1 MKTLI
6 KNGQVYM
13 NRHFEK
19 KDLLLDD
26 RRIAVIG
33 DFPEPEDAD
42 TAVYD
47 AEGCYVTPG
56 FIDVHTHGGF
66 GVDVNAATQED
77 YEKIGHFFAKE
88 GTTSWHC
95 SILTD
100 TEEQTDWCI
109 KEAVK
114 HHEANT
120 EAGQPH
126 GNCADLMGIHL
137 EGPFLASEYKG
148 AMPEYLLRTADMQ
161 LLKYYQETAGGFIHY
176 ITVSPEVAGIPEHVK
191 DITEMGIKV
200 AIGHSGADYATSW
213 KCIDAGAAAAT
224 HTFNAMRLFHQHEP
238 AIMGAVLESDVY
250 CEAICDGR
258 HLHPGSVRFL
268 LKMKS

>member
-26 RRIAVIG
+26 RKIVVIG
-33 DFPEPEDAD
+33 DFLEPEDAD

-114 HHEANT
+114 HYETNT
-120 EAGQPH
+120 AAGQPH
-126 GNCADLMGIHL
+126 GNETILRFSGTMRNNHFITS
-137 EGPFLASEYKG
+137 PFCCLN
-148 AMPEYLLRTADMQ
+148 
-161 LLKYYQETAGGFIHY
+161 
-176 ITVSPEVAGIPEHVK
+176 
-191 DITEMGIKV
+191 
-200 AIGHSGADYATSW
+200 
-213 KCIDAGAAAAT
+213 C
-224 HTFNAMRLFHQHEP
+224 FH
-238 AIMGAVLESDVY
+238 
-250 CEAICDGR
+250 
-258 HLHPGSVRFL
+258 RF
-268 LKMKS
+268 

>member
-26 RRIAVIG
+26 RKIAVIG
-33 DFPEPEDAD
+33 DFLESEDAD

-109 KEAVK
+109 KSSAQSMRYTKLRKCPVP
-114 HHEANT
+114 
-120 EAGQPH
+120 QP
-126 GNCADLMGIHL
+126 
-137 EGPFLASEYKG
+137 
-148 AMPEYLLRTADMQ
+148 
-161 LLKYYQETAGGFIHY
+161 
-176 ITVSPEVAGIPEHVK
+176 SPESIWR
-191 DITEMGIKV
+191 DR
-200 AIGHSGADYATSW
+200 SW
-213 KCIDAGAAAAT
+213 HRSTKGRCP
-224 HTFNAMRLFHQHEP
+224 N
-238 AIMGAVLESDVY
+238 
-250 CEAICDGR
+250 ICFVQR
-258 HLHPGSVRFL
+258 ICRC
-268 LKMKS
+268 

>member
-33 DFPEPEDAD
+33 DFLEPEDAY

-77 YEKIGHFFAKE
+77 YEKIGHYLAEE

-95 SILTD
+95 SI
-100 TEEQTDWCI
+100 
-109 KEAVK
+109 
-114 HHEANT
+114 
-120 EAGQPH
+120 
-126 GNCADLMGIHL
+126 
-137 EGPFLASEYKG
+137 
-148 AMPEYLLRTADMQ
+148 
-161 LLKYYQETAGGFIHY
+161 
-176 ITVSPEVAGIPEHVK
+176 
-191 DITEMGIKV
+191 
-200 AIGHSGADYATSW
+200 
-213 KCIDAGAAAAT
+213 
-224 HTFNAMRLFHQHEP
+224 
-238 AIMGAVLESDVY
+238 
-250 CEAICDGR
+250 
-258 HLHPGSVRFL
+258 
-268 LKMKS
+268 

>member
-1 MKTLI
+1 M
-6 KNGQVYM
+6 
-13 NRHFEK
+13 
-19 KDLLLDD
+19 
-26 RRIAVIG
+26 IG
-33 DFPEPEDAD
+33 DFLEPEDAD

-114 HHEANT
+114 HYETNT
-120 EAGQPH
+120 AAGQPH

-148 AMPEYLLRTADMQ
+148 AMPEYLLRTADMP
-161 LLKYYQETAGGFIHY
+161 LLKHYQETAGMSKILLRWASKWLS
-176 ITVSPEVAGIPEHVK
+176 VIPV
-191 DITEMGIKV
+191 
-200 AIGHSGADYATSW
+200 
-213 KCIDAGAAAAT
+213 
-224 HTFNAMRLFHQHEP
+224 R
-238 AIMGAVLESDVY
+238 IMP
-250 CEAICDGR
+250 
-258 HLHPGSVRFL
+258 HPGNVSMPVQQPQLIHLMRCACSISMSRPSWVRFL
-268 LKMKS
+268 NRMYTAKLFAMADIFIRVLSVSF

>member
-1 MKTLI
+1 MSRKMQI
-6 KNGQVYM
+6 QQYM
-13 NRHFEK
+13 MRKAVMSHR
-19 KDLLLDD
+19 DLSMCIHMVVL
-26 RRIAVIG
+26 VWMSMQ
-33 DFPEPEDAD
+33 P
-42 TAVYD
+42 
-47 AEGCYVTPG
+47 
-56 FIDVHTHGGF
+56 H
-66 GVDVNAATQED
+66 QED

-114 HHEANT
+114 HYETNT
-120 EAGQPH
+120 AAGQPH

-148 AMPEYLLRTADMQ
+148 AMPEYLLRTADMP
-161 LLKYYQETAGGFIHY
+161 LLKHYQETAGGFIHY

-200 AIGHSGADYATSW
+200 AIGHSGAGL
-213 KCIDAGAAAAT
+213 CHI
-224 HTFNAMRLFHQHEP
+224 
-238 AIMGAVLESDVY
+238 LEMYRCRCSSRNPY
-250 CEAICDGR
+250 I
-258 HLHPGSVRFL
+258 
-268 LKMKS
+268 

>member
-1 MKTLI
+1 
-6 KNGQVYM
+6 M

-26 RRIAVIG
+26 RKIAVIG
-33 DFPEPEDAD
+33 DFLESEDAD

-114 HHEANT
+114 HYETNT
-120 EAGQPH
+120 AAGQPH

-148 AMPEYLLRTADMQ
+148 AMPEYLLRTADMP
-161 LLKYYQETAGGFIHY
+161 LLTLSGDSRRFYSLHNC
-176 ITVSPEVAGIPEHVK
+176 ITGSCRY
-191 DITEMGIKV
+191 
-200 AIGHSGADYATSW
+200 SGACQRY
-213 KCIDAGAAAAT
+213 
-224 HTFNAMRLFHQHEP
+224 H
-238 AIMGAVLESDVY
+238 
-250 CEAICDGR
+250 
-258 HLHPGSVRFL
+258 
-268 LKMKS
+268 

>member
-33 DFPEPEDAD
+33 DFLEPEDAD

-47 AEGCYVTPG
+47 AESCYVTPG

-88 GTTSWHC
+88 GTTSQIFRRRRKNM
-95 SILTD
+95 ILDGYGRVDKTGTFQRD
-100 TEEQTDWCI
+100 LVL
-109 KEAVK
+109 KEG
-114 HHEANT
+114 E
-120 EAGQPH
+120 
-126 GNCADLMGIHL
+126 
-137 EGPFLASEYKG
+137 
-148 AMPEYLLRTADMQ
+148 R
-161 LLKYYQETAGGFIHY
+161 
-176 ITVSPEVAGIPEHVK
+176 
-191 DITEMGIKV
+191 
-200 AIGHSGADYATSW
+200 
-213 KCIDAGAAAAT
+213 
-224 HTFNAMRLFHQHEP
+224 R
-238 AIMGAVLESDVY
+238 
-250 CEAICDGR
+250 
-258 HLHPGSVRFL
+258 
-268 LKMKS
+268 

>member
-1 MKTLI
+1 M
-6 KNGQVYM
+6 
-13 NRHFEK
+13 
-19 KDLLLDD
+19 
-26 RRIAVIG
+26 IG
-33 DFPEPEDAD
+33 DFFEPEDAD
-42 TAVYD
+42 KAVYD

-114 HHEANT
+114 HYETNT
-120 EAGQPH
+120 AAGQPH

-137 EGPFLASEYKG
+137 
-148 AMPEYLLRTADMQ
+148 
-161 LLKYYQETAGGFIHY
+161 
-176 ITVSPEVAGIPEHVK
+176 
-191 DITEMGIKV
+191 
-200 AIGHSGADYATSW
+200 
-213 KCIDAGAAAAT
+213 
-224 HTFNAMRLFHQHEP
+224 
-238 AIMGAVLESDVY
+238 
-250 CEAICDGR
+250 
-258 HLHPGSVRFL
+258 
-268 LKMKS
+268 

>member
-33 DFPEPEDAD
+33 DFLEPEDAD

-137 EGPFLASEYKG
+137 EGPFLSASYSGYAAVKALSG
-148 AMPEYLLRTADMQ
+148 DSRRVYSLHNRIT
-161 LLKYYQETAGGFIHY
+161 GGCRY
-176 ITVSPEVAGIPEHVK
+176 
-191 DITEMGIKV
+191 
-200 AIGHSGADYATSW
+200 SGA
-213 KCIDAGAAAAT
+213 C
-224 HTFNAMRLFHQHEP
+224 Q
-238 AIMGAVLESDVY
+238 
-250 CEAICDGR
+250 R
-258 HLHPGSVRFL
+258 HH
-268 LKMKS
+268 